1 MALESRT
8 GAPLV
13 WHQTAGWWHADGTAA
28 QSDPGSRWPPRQSRA
43 ATYRIYPDDSC
54 DPEWRLWVWEGQNR
68 PESPDDEYV
77 LDSES
82 ATLTLPCGSTEE
94 ARSIAGNMEA
104 RRHRGPHEFLHGFR
118 VQLRSTVDGD
128 RHIIIDERDDDM
140 EGWKLE
146 IRSAN
151 GDLRIEGFDRGQSWA
166 CYSNGAFD
174 CFGYGGA
181 EWRHPWSVGL
191 DHNESIVRWIEP
203 D

>member
-1 MALESRT
+1 MA
-8 GAPLV
+8 
-13 WHQTAGWWHADGTAA
+13 
-28 QSDPGSRWPPRQSRA
+28 
-43 ATYRIYPDDSC
+43 
-54 DPEWRLWVWEGQNR
+54 
-68 PESPDDEYV
+68 
-77 LDSES
+77 
-82 ATLTLPCGSTEE
+82 
-94 ARSIAGNMEA
+94 
-104 RRHRGPHEFLHGFR
+104 
-118 VQLRSTVDGD
+118 
-128 RHIIIDERDDDM
+128 
-140 EGWKLE
+140 GWKLE